1 MYEAPRIAV
10 EVISAI
16 LFFILVRFMM
26 KPYALTREGR
36 YLGLPLGFAFLG
48 TSEIILAAGIIQPN
62 SELMTL
68 SVVTRTF
75 SFVFLSAT
83 YYYSKRPAKNTRL
96 FWDITLSLIIVVFA
110 TLCLLLIIAPQF
122 DLQSQELLG
131 SFLRILGLS
140 CISYICIHTI
150 KNHAKSPNPTT
161 ILIPFGYVLLG
172 MSQYSQLIRV
182 VDENYA
188 YGLAFVGGL
197 AFRLL
202 AIAVFIFVS
211 YRSFYVSKK

>member
-16 LFFILVRFMM
+16 LYIILVKFMM

-62 SELMTL
+62 NELMTL

-83 YYYSKRPAKNTRL
+83 YYYSKKPAKNTRI
-96 FWDITLSLIIVVFA
+96 FWDTTLSLIIVVFA
-110 TLCLLLIIAPQF
+110 TLCLLLIIAPKF
-122 DLQSQELLG
+122 DLQSQGLLG
-131 SFLRILGLS
+131 SVLRILELF
-140 CISYICIHTI
+140 CISYICIYTI
-150 KNHAKSPNPTT
+150 RNHVKSPDPTT
-161 ILIPFGYVLLG
+161 VLIPFGYVLLG

-188 YGLAFVGGL
+188 YGLAFMGGL
-197 AFRLL
+197 AFRFI

-211 YRSFYVSKK
+211 FRSFYLSKK